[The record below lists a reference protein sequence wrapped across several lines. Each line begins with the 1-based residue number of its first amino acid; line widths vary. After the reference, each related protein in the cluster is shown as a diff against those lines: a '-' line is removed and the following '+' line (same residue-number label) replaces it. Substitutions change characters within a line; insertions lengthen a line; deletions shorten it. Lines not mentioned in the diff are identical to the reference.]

1 MGVRETHDSQNA
13 VLKQIPFKF
22 IRRINLVKNSEESHI
37 LFHTCLEQRNV
48 DFFFLQLSFQRKKN
62 IHVKYEKVNKFL
74 R

>member
-1 MGVRETHDSQNA
+1 MPHF
-13 VLKQIPFKF
+13 IPYMYTF
-22 IRRINLVKNSEESHI
+22 SY
-37 LFHTCLEQRNV
+37 LEQRNV